1 MIFNEKAFFDG
12 KPIKITT
19 ELMITLD
26 EVIDLVKVQPAS
38 DFKDI
43 QLWKD
48 EEFLT
53 DALKDFIDID
63 GPEDD
68 IEDDRLSNKLLDEGF
83 YPILPPSVYD
93 YLDYI
98 DFFIFI
104 RFEGVGKRAIVV
116 IVVMFITAGISL
128 ITTAETVAMPGTRL
142 DQIGPSKD
150 VKNISNFKVRF
161 YNDIIVI
168 KESGDIDITTLNNKA
183 AIPGATTLKVS

>member
-98 DFFIFI
+98 DFF
-104 RFEGVGKRAIVV
+104 
-116 IVVMFITAGISL
+116 
-128 ITTAETVAMPGTRL
+128 
-142 DQIGPSKD
+142 
-150 VKNISNFKVRF
+150 
-161 YNDIIVI
+161 
-168 KESGDIDITTLNNKA
+168 
-183 AIPGATTLKVS
+183 